1 MSTSLTPAQQAALQK
16 FQAFAQ
22 QQQQLASNPLLQ
34 YLDPNSKGGAW
45 TTKSG
50 KSSGAGFGFEG
61 MLDQINQRITE
72 RVGVE
77 DINQLGLRTIDKPKE
92 FTLRPRYETYED
104 PYGGGT
110 LPVGPQLGWDYI
122 TTETDSDGNTY
133 LTATPVSFDDVTAIY
148 TDENGQTRGTV
159 PVSVTEVYNKATG
172 QSIREGASIDLGGWG
187 QGPGVTYANLTF
199 DESGKPKILTTGEDT
214 NWFAD
219 KGPLMTVL
227 KFTPIGPVV
236 AAIDAAQS
244 LYNYGDPT
252 KAILAAIPYTGAFDA
267 IAGAATNVA
276 GPAADVAANSGIAG
290 LAQDLGASVDLAN
303 KIGQVGAQG
312 ILGGTISAAKGKG
325 FLPGA
330 RSGIVS
336 GIASETVNQL
346 GQYTGLD
353 KSLGSMYA
361 PAKSIATSG
370 IASLASG
377 RPFDLEQAVKGA
389 ATNYFLNQ
397 AVGAGG
403 KALGIDPKQQ
413 AALMKFYN
421 FAAPMIAAKRKP

>member
-1 MSTSLTPAQQAALQK
+1 MTTSAKTLTPEQQAALQK

-22 QQQQLASNPLLQ
+22 QQQQQSTNPLLQ

-45 TTKSG
+45 TSKSG

-72 RVGVE
+72 RAGLQNINDLGVRPVKTVDE
-77 DINQLGLRTIDKPKE
+77 DGNEYTTKEFYNKKTGQVINQG
-92 FTLRPRYETYED
+92 
-104 PYGGGT
+104 
-110 LPVGPQLGWDYI
+110 DY
-122 TTETDSDGNTY
+122 
-133 LTATPVSFDDVTAIY
+133 V
-148 TDENGQTRGTV
+148 
-159 PVSVTEVYNKATG
+159 
-172 QSIREGASIDLGGWG
+172 DLGGWG
-187 QGPGVTYANLTF
+187 QGPGMTYATLSI

-219 KGPLMTVL
+219 KGPLMTAL

-244 LYNYGDPT
+244 YYNYGDPT

-267 IAGAATNVA
+267 IAGAAANVA
-276 GPAADVAANSGIAG
+276 GPAADVVSNSGIAG

-336 GIASETVNQL
+336 GVASETANQL

-370 IASLASG
+370 ITSLASG
-377 RPFDLEQAVKGA
+377 RPFDLGQAVKGA
-389 ATNYFLNQ
+389 AINYGLNQ
-397 AVGAGG
+397 AVGEGG
-403 KALGIDPKQQ
+403 KASGIDPEQQ
-413 AALMKFYN
+413 AAMMKFLN
-421 FAAPMIAAKRKP
+421 FAAPMIAAQKRKP